1 MAPDASDRLADRF
14 LALEIDAAEYD
25 HSAHIEVGWALL
37 RRMAFLD
44 ALLAFSNGVRALAHA
59 AGGAQKFNLTITI
72 VFLAL
77 IDEARRRTPGATWN
91 EFRAANPALW
101 DRSLLS
107 RWYDRDRLL
116 CPEARDSFV
125 LPSASDSE
133 KLQPNR
139 TC

>member
-1 MAPDASDRLADRF
+1 MAPNASDRLADRF
-14 LALEIDAAEYD
+14 LARKIDAAEYD

-44 ALLAFSNGVRALAHA
+44 ALLAFSSGVRAMARA
-59 AGGAQKFNLTITI
+59 AGAAQKFNLTITI

-77 IDEARRRTPGATWN
+77 IDEARRKMPDATWN
-91 EFRAANPALW
+91 EFRSANPALW

-116 CPEARDSFV
+116 CPEARESFV
-125 LPSASDSE
+125 LPAACDAE
-133 KLQPNR
+133 KLQPNHA
-139 TC
+139 C